1 MLVIFSSQLSR
12 PPSTAQTIGIHT
24 LRRKLGI
31 IPQDSFMFSG
41 TLREN
46 LDPFAQYG
54 DDRLWQALADTNLKA
69 FVESS
74 LDKQLDAEVRC
85 D

>member
-1 MLVIFSSQLSR
+1 M
-12 PPSTAQTIGIHT
+12 HT

-46 LDPFAQYG
+46 LDPFAEYG
-54 DDRLWQALADTNLKA
+54 DEALWAALADTNLKH

-74 LDKQLDAEVRC
+74 LTGKLDAEVAESGAVTC
-85 D
+85 SASMY